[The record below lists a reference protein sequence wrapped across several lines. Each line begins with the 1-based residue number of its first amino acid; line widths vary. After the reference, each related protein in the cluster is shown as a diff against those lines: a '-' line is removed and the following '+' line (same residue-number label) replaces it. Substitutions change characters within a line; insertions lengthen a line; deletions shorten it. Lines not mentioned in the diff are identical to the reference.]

1 MLLYDHV
8 ILDFK
13 PLKKCEGME
22 KVFNANGSKKNAGT
36 AIFISDNIDFKTHC
50 KQETKTLYNK

>member
-22 KVFNANGSKKNAGT
+22 KIFNATGSKKNAG
-36 AIFISDNIDFKTHC
+36 AAMFISDKIDFKT
-50 KQETKTLYNK
+50 L